1 MEKIIVELEQSEL
14 VEVAGGVT
22 LSEKTVSLIDWNLK
36 MIPGC
41 CTQGCCDSS
50 IGNLSAGWE

>member
-1 MEKIIVELEQSEL
+1 MERIIVELEKDEEGQ
-14 VEVAGGVT
+14 VAGGVT
-22 LSEKTVSLIDWNLK
+22 LSEKTVSPIDWNLQ

-50 IGNLSAGWE
+50 LSNLSAGWE